1 MSTIR
6 RKLKTDELLYFTQ
19 SLNEDWT
26 DPEIQGNTTPVYAKE
41 ILNNFV
47 TQKINNRL
55 LGFKQDEFEI
65 HYIFEN
71 KQFIIESEELDF
83 KDVYTSNSDLAA
95 RAESAFDKFL
105 QTVSKYSP
113 DASEKLVQKIENII
127 VLSGLVLMVLAVP
140 LRNFRLAWLSMSIL
154 GITIAVIQFWKTVH
168 SGKFSA
174 TGRYQKR
181 STVYTGKR
189 AVFWSAITS
198 AILFFSCAA
207 MLITLVLS
215 V

>member
-127 VLSGLVLMVLAVP
+127 ESCHFKIDLSEKFGGWDNTMENIRKLIP
-140 LRNFRLAWLSMSIL
+140 LNKIIINHTL
-154 GITIAVIQFWKTVH
+154 G
-168 SGKFSA
+168 S
-174 TGRYQKR
+174 
-181 STVYTGKR
+181 
-189 AVFWSAITS
+189 
-198 AILFFSCAA
+198 
-207 MLITLVLS
+207 
-215 V
+215 